1 MQRLSNEE
9 RTFGLELE
17 FGDLLRDK
25 VNLPNLYKYSLEEK
39 SIVNTNAK
47 KSSPKGNIGGEVNT
61 RPLYPNSKDVRELR
75 RFIKS
80 CLNENEGN
88 GQIMWNTGF
97 DGHLYIGD
105 LGLDELKK
113 IFALAFYISPLIN
126 KIFNLG
132 EWFDVEHLV
141 PTPNFF
147 FNERVQ
153 KCETLDNLKNTFE
166 NSSNRGHYRFQIN
179 IMSYFTTKTLEFRI
193 FNGTNDFRR
202 TLETIKFMYNF
213 LNYALDHDVEDYK
226 KIKTEDDFFKCFNVK
241 NIFPKKVSP
250 LIFAES
256 HTVATTNVSK
266 AFKPSRKIITAI
278 KNSTLEDIALVNP
291 FYYSTELGL
300 YKNKNITIYNN
311 NEYNDVIYQICEENL
326 SITYKDQFEILN
338 NYKNKKT
345 DRELALFFI
354 FTKIQKF
361 NMTTEYGIKEFNSY
375 AEKIEESIEKIEK
388 SCDEFLEMFGEC
400 KYKKGTLNDAINDG
414 NRYIVFQ
421 QEHNPKNNTVVSQLK
436 KHSDYNGNFVVKEM
450 SYANIQEKLQ
460 KNNVVNFEVLSR
472 NDFLPFHKIAKDID
486 VTLYSTQDL
495 YEGTRFRKPENLD
508 SLNLKIPQNDYVIT
522 ENSKIKIQEIKP
534 TYFSIL
540 QHRFVKKISK
550 FKTPRMCY
558 VIVDE
563 NDVVL
568 GAFGFDYSK
577 EKDYDLFLLSD
588 FCTNNDIML
597 LSKFVLFMIMTKE
610 LKNLIEEKLIER
622 VKKGYTKI
630 YTTMPVSMKYRGD
643 FKKVDEMKNYKSLV
657 YDFEFGQEESI
668 QSAIKRYLKLVE
680 NRNKDKSKGK

>member
-153 KCETLDNLKNTFE
+153 KCETLDNLKNTFA

-213 LNYALDHDVEDYK
+213 LNYALDHDIEDYK

-278 KNSTLEDIALVNP
+278 KNSTLEDIAIVNP

-540 QHRFVKKISK
+540 QHRFVKKVSK

-630 YTTMPVSMKYRGD
+630 YTTMPVSMKYRGA
-643 FKKVDEMKNYKSLV
+643 FKKVDEMKNYKSLA